1 MEGDTED
8 ESEEEDLED
17 FAFGEGVDEGGGDDV
32 EEEVLGRAHFAG
44 LGVFGDGGGVEHFDV
59 DVHASA
65 RLDGVDDDETDDEGD
80 RRDDLKVEEGETTGA
95 ADAFKIFA
103 AGDAEDDGGKDD
115 GGDDHLDEL
124 DEAVAEGFH
133 GGAGLGGEV
142 AEGAA
147 EGDSEEDLDV
157 KRTHEGT
164 MISSKAMFFRNLILV
179 AAWLPVLQGAELNY
193 NIPLWEAGK
202 VPLAVGTGPLDAP
215 FLTVFRPT
223 GKPNGSAV
231 VIAPGGSNIM
241 LMYNLEGID
250 VAEKFN
256 DWGTTAFVLTY
267 RLNPRYDD
275 KARAADGNR
284 AIRLIKS
291 RAKEFGIDPER
302 VSFAGFSAG
311 SSMARIVGASATA
324 GAAGAADPVERL
336 PSKAHSLIMVY
347 SAGRPWPGEKLA
359 EFPPVFLLAA
369 AHDRGAANGSAQL
382 FLEMNKAGTVVELHL
397 LQRGRHGFG
406 AATVSPEYGPWMDQ
420 LKHFLKLNNFFGGA
434 K

>member
-1 MEGDTED
+1 
-8 ESEEEDLED
+8 
-17 FAFGEGVDEGGGDDV
+17 
-32 EEEVLGRAHFAG
+32 
-44 LGVFGDGGGVEHFDV
+44 
-59 DVHASA
+59 
-65 RLDGVDDDETDDEGD
+65 
-80 RRDDLKVEEGETTGA
+80 
-95 ADAFKIFA
+95 
-103 AGDAEDDGGKDD
+103 
-115 GGDDHLDEL
+115 
-124 DEAVAEGFH
+124 
-133 GGAGLGGEV
+133 
-142 AEGAA
+142 
-147 EGDSEEDLDV
+147 
-157 KRTHEGT
+157 
-164 MISSKAMFFRNLILV
+164 MISSEAMFLRNLILV
-179 AAWLPVLQGAELNY
+179 AACLPVMQAAEPNY

-202 VPLAVGTGPLDAP
+202 VPMAVGTGPLDAP
-215 FLTVFRPT
+215 FLTVFRPV

-275 KARAADGNR
+275 KARAEDGNR
-284 AIRLIKS
+284 ALRLVKS

-324 GAAGAADPVERL
+324 GEAAAADPVERVS
-336 PSKAHSLIMVY
+336 SKAHSLIMVY

-369 AHDRGAANGSAQL
+369 AHDRGAANSSAQL

-397 LQRGRHGFG
+397 YQRGRHGFG